1 MKRAREA
8 CHHSPICPIIKLY
21 ETKRYAHKTRP
32 WFTRTIWLLSLPVPL
47 YPHSDRT
54 EDSIALMRHN
64 NHIQSWYHLYLFL
77 ISCLFTVTFVPTV
90 PHCSLASLIGLC
102 IREKLK
108 RTLPYRTKINI
119 FVKEGTHASEA
130 DGEVYYYSI
139 SKGRAVYDIHTGN
152 IRVRL
157 WFEQFGDLIAGL
169 ENFLNADEFLG
180 AKNCDCTSM

>member
-8 CHHSPICPIIKLY
+8 CHCSPMGPTIKSY

-32 WFTRTIWLLSLPVPL
+32 CFPWTIWLVSLPVPL

-54 EDSIALMRHN
+54 EDSIALLRHN
-64 NHIQSWYHLYLFL
+64 NHIQSWCHLYICL

-130 DGEVYYYSI
+130 DGEVYYLGTAKAQHSGV
-139 SKGRAVYDIHTGN
+139 KMFANVY
-152 IRVRL
+152 IRICPLKSARIVKTSL
-157 WFEQFGDLIAGL
+157 QFFSDKT
-169 ENFLNADEFLG
+169 E
-180 AKNCDCTSM
+180 TT